1 MGKTISS
8 RNPLNYLGLTSSFPP
23 NVIFSHR
30 KPINPHD
37 WRNVNVG
44 DFWVVKAPHELW
56 YLASLAHNGSQVN
69 PMATWIRIYP
79 RGDAIE
85 QFIADTG
92 VANEEDGVLNVLG
105 GANVNTV
112 GAAAT
117 VTINLD
123 DTISLTGGFTVA
135 GTVTFSGII
144 DGVVQG
150 DANGDLS
157 ASRGTDGQLLIG
169 RTGANPTWG
178 SITSTDTTVVI
189 TEGPGALDLTLS
201 AGGVGGAEQFNT
213 DSGVAHE
220 LNQVI
225 AMRGDGNIET
235 SGSTNTIT
243 IEASQI
249 NKTLSVDGTITFDS
263 LTDGV
268 LQGDIDGIV
277 STSRGTDGQLLIG
290 NNAGLIEW
298 DTITPLDSSI
308 AITNG
313 PGTIDISATGS
324 SGLGNHLFYAVL
336 NNPISKTFNEAYVAI
351 EQFKCDLERIDIGNN
366 YNPITGEYTA
376 PRKGYYYFDIG
387 LRARVMSHY
396 TPSNVG
402 PWSVWGYNYVC
413 YLNVNNGTR
422 YTISSPLNRP
432 ASEYETYVTD
442 YRKGSFIPS
451 LIIRW
456 HALLEIKGS
465 IILLLE
471 QNDVVKTEIGY
482 GVKKSVGGTPSQLY
496 IASAA
501 ASYAVGRSNAIGSGT
516 YFSGYMIK
524 PV

>member
-1 MGKTISS
+1 MAQNN
-8 RNPLNYLGLTSSFPP
+8 NPLQYMGTEASNPP
-23 NVIFSHR
+23 NIIFSHR
-30 KPINPHD
+30 RPINPHD

-56 YLASLAHNGSQVN
+56 YLASLANNGSQVN
-69 PMATWIRIYP
+69 PMATWLRIYP

-92 VANEEDGVLNVLG
+92 VANEENGVLNILG

-123 DTISLTGGFTVA
+123 DTISLTGGLNVA

-243 IEASQI
+243 IEAGQI

-290 NNAGLIEW
+290 KESGLIEW
-298 DTITPLDSSI
+298 NTLSS
-308 AITNG
+308 ADNSVTITNG
-313 PGTIDISATGS
+313 PGTINIAAVGGGGGKGEYIFSSYKSFTSDFPAADLGTSISFLGPYICDTALVNDGNHYDTATG
-324 SGLGNHLFYAVL
+324 
-336 NNPISKTFNEAYVAI
+336 I
-351 EQFKCDLERIDIGNN
+351 
-366 YNPITGEYTA
+366 YTV
-376 PRKGYYYFDIG
+376 PQDGYYIFNASVSAIIYG
-387 LRARVMSHY
+387 SGHETNVTHY
-396 TPSNVG
+396 EMD
-402 PWSVWGYNYVC
+402 YKC
-413 YLNVNNGTR
+413 YLNVSGVRYLLDNTSDRAPNGFLKFISTR
-422 YTISSPLNRP
+422 ASLPL
-432 ASEYETYVTD
+432 V
-442 YRKGSFIPS
+442 GS
-451 LIIRW
+451 
-456 HALLEIKGS
+456 S
-465 IILLLE
+465 IIMRVFK
-471 QNDVVKTEIGY
+471 DDIIFPEIGY
-482 GVKKSVGGTPSQLY
+482 MSMRYNKYQPASSKVFGPTPYGVPGFFYKN
-496 IASAA
+496 
-501 ASYAVGRSNAIGSGT
+501 SYVT
-516 YFSGYMIK
+516 YFSGYMLH
-524 PV
+524 P